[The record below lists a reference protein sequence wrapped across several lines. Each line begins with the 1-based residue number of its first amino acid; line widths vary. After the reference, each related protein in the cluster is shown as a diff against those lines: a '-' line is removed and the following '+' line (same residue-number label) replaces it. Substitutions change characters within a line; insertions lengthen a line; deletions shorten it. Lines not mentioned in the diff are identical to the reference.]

1 VHVPHHVTVAHRL
14 AFVPPSHLHALRY
27 INGLQISIPQCNTP
41 VSYFN
46 IKARITQDLY
56 VLGKNVV
63 SVVAYDASSA
73 CADVSSWAFMAVHTL
88 TEARL
93 LWVTMRENS
102 RLFFAHWRQLSLQY
116 LQVFSRAPV
125 TLSHVTPA
133 PTFVMVTEWL
143 PLLDATADQSQSHHM
158 WAMAASAGIRTVV
171 IARDCE
177 GSFRSFPGGI
187 QNRSAVSSLMDYLN
201 SQPSVQVV
209 CDSDRSSVQRAL
221 QDSHVEAILSVSKQ
235 WSWPHKESTSE
246 AWVTA
251 LLSSNP
257 SARLTYFITEAES
270 TCSASNTF
278 LTDTYNYHFQERL
291 LSQMN
296 TLSLADAFLASN
308 SIDADYI
315 RSEFSGLP
323 IADATRVQRWW
334 YESKLTRSPSL
345 KFVMRDLGGGE
356 RERGVLVTD
365 SEAFDDYVAATQQRR
380 PRAPPASSTI
390 LFMGCPHPPNVAGV
404 AWFLLRVLP
413 LIDIN
418 CPQARARVLINHNST
433 SVFATKAREIVSGDL
448 AADASLLSPDAVLFP
463 SNVEWCESPDFRCDI
478 TQFG

>member
-1 VHVPHHVTVAHRL
+1 M
-14 AFVPPSHLHALRY
+14 
-27 INGLQISIPQCNTP
+27 G
-41 VSYFN
+41 YFN

-56 VLGKNVV
+56 VRGKNVV
-63 SVVAYDASSA
+63 SIVAYDASSA
-73 CADVSSWAFMAVHTL
+73 CADVSTWAFFAVHSL
-88 TEARL
+88 SEARI
-93 LWVTMRENS
+93 LWVTLRENS
-102 RLFFAHWRQLSLQY
+102 RLFFLHWRQLSLQY
-116 LQVFSRAPV
+116 LQVFSEATSSEASPN
-125 TLSHVTPA
+125 
-133 PTFVMVTEWL
+133 PTFVIVTEWL

-177 GSFRSFPGGI
+177 GSYRSFPGGI
-187 QNRSAVSSLMDYLN
+187 QNRSAVESLMSYLN

-209 CDSDRSSVQRAL
+209 CDSDRSSIRRAL
-221 QDSHVEAILSVSKQ
+221 QGSHVEAILSVSKQ

-246 AWVTA
+246 AWVTS
-251 LLSSNP
+251 LLAANP
-257 SARLTYFITEAES
+257 LARLTYFITEAES
-270 TCSASNTF
+270 TCAASNTF

-323 IADATRVQRWW
+323 VADNTRVQRWW
-334 YESKLTRSPSL
+334 YESYLKQSPSL
-345 KFVMRDLGGGE
+345 KLVMRNLGSGE
-356 RERGVLVTD
+356 KERDVIVTD
-365 SEAFDDYVAATQQRR
+365 SDAFEDYVAATQQRQ

-413 LIDIN
+413 LIN
-418 CPQARARVLINHNST
+418 ASCPQARARVLINHNST

-448 AADASLLSPDAVLFP
+448 GGDASLLIADAVLFP
-463 SNVEWCESPDFRCDI
+463 SNVEWCAHL
-478 TQFG
+478 

>member
-1 VHVPHHVTVAHRL
+1 M
-14 AFVPPSHLHALRY
+14 
-27 INGLQISIPQCNTP
+27 G
-41 VSYFN
+41 YFN

-56 VLGKNVV
+56 GRGKNVV
-63 SVVAYDASSA
+63 SIVAYDSDSA
-73 CADVSSWAFMAVHTL
+73 CADVSTWAFIAVHSL
-88 TEARL
+88 SEART
-93 LWVTMRENS
+93 LWVTLRENS

-116 LQVFSRAPV
+116 MQVFSQASEAASNESLRPK
-125 TLSHVTPA
+125 
-133 PTFVMVTEWL
+133 PTFVIVTEWL

-158 WAMAASAGIRTVV
+158 WAMAASAGIHTVV

-177 GSFRSFPGGI
+177 GSYRSFPGGI
-187 QNRSAVSSLMDYLN
+187 QNRSAVQFLMGYLN

-209 CDSDRSSVQRAL
+209 CDSDRSSIQRAL
-221 QDSHVEAILSVSKQ
+221 QGSHIEAILSVSKQ

-246 AWVTA
+246 AWVTS
-251 LLSSNP
+251 LLSANP

-270 TCSASNTF
+270 TCSASSTF

-308 SIDADYI
+308 GIDADYI

-334 YESKLTRSPSL
+334 YESKLTHSPSL
-345 KFVMRDLGGGE
+345 KLVMRDVGGGE
-356 RERGVLVTD
+356 QERGVVVTD
-365 SEAFDDYVAATQQRR
+365 SDAFEEYVAATQRQQ
-380 PRAPPASSTI
+380 PRAPPATSTI

-413 LIDIN
+413 LINTN
-418 CPQARARVLINHNST
+418 CPEARARVLINHNST
-433 SVFATKAREIVSGDL
+433 SVFATKAREVVAGDL
-448 AADASLLSPDAVLFP
+448 AADASPLTADAVLFP
-463 SNVEWCESPDFRCDI
+463 PNVEWCVLQSIAALP
-478 TQFG
+478 

>member
-1 VHVPHHVTVAHRL
+1 VHIPHHVTVAHRL

-41 VSYFN
+41 VSFFN

-56 VLGKNVV
+56 VRGKNIV

-73 CADVSSWAFMAVHTL
+73 CADASSWAFMAVHTL

-116 LQVFSRAPV
+116 LQVFSRAPD

-187 QNRSAVSSLMDYLN
+187 QNRSAVSSLMNYLN

-209 CDSDRSSVQRAL
+209 CDSDRSSVHLPPLTTTPLVCIQRLSCAGTASAAG
-221 QDSHVEAILSVSKQ
+221 QSCGSNIECEQAVE
-235 WSWPHKESTSE
+235 
-246 AWVTA
+246 
-251 LLSSNP
+251 
-257 SARLTYFITEAES
+257 
-270 TCSASNTF
+270 
-278 LTDTYNYHFQERL
+278 
-291 LSQMN
+291 
-296 TLSLADAFLASN
+296 
-308 SIDADYI
+308 
-315 RSEFSGLP
+315 
-323 IADATRVQRWW
+323 
-334 YESKLTRSPSL
+334 
-345 KFVMRDLGGGE
+345 
-356 RERGVLVTD
+356 
-365 SEAFDDYVAATQQRR
+365 
-380 PRAPPASSTI
+380 
-390 LFMGCPHPPNVAGV
+390 
-404 AWFLLRVLP
+404 
-413 LIDIN
+413 
-418 CPQARARVLINHNST
+418 
-433 SVFATKAREIVSGDL
+433 L
-448 AADASLLSPDAVLFP
+448 AAQRKHQRSVGHRAAVCQSLRPPHVLHNRSGEHVLGQQHLP
-463 SNVEWCESPDFRCDI
+463 H
-478 TQFG
+478 